1 MIISSDNGRRV
12 FVLQVAG
19 LRYRYMSHDLNLS
32 GSNLDA
38 NITTGIAYQNV
49 TGLVSVGALSG
60 SIDPAGGVASYQ
72 GVSLTLASRGAR
84 GAVSDPHV
92 VFGRCGA
99 RSDVI
104 KAKLTQG
111 VDYTDSPPTLLR
123 VDRDLRGLFTTP
135 ALVHIGAETFRVS
148 SVTDDTLISGA
159 RAVGGSQRQAHTLSL
174 GGTSTPEVTLEI
186 TTFRGRRSTLYM
198 AHQFPDGSLSDFVEV
213 VNGFI
218 DNTPQVEEAGEV
230 SFSLLPLAA
239 LASTTSA
246 AIGLQ
251 SYLKQGYHYFGT
263 TGNSFEWAWRLVGQ
277 SRAAFISSVSVSGST
292 ATVILST
299 SLPEMVDLFDPTL
312 PSQSQDFERSH
323 PRFPSLYLFGYAD
336 EIQPTAVLSSSVF
349 EYDITVSGL
358 VTTNQWVTLGPYPEI
373 KRVNFSEELV
383 QWPAEL
389 NARLGALQS
398 AGSTQGQDGSWGRW
412 SLVEDELVVKPL
424 TAVQPYRLEWC
435 WWSSVS
441 AGANSLPGALYWV
454 GTPTT
459 ALNSNSARLR
469 YPLQWDDQPIA
480 DPRPGTT
487 QRFYNF
493 SPAVNGRTT
502 SSRFKLGGVARAW
515 YQLREPLIL
524 CENSLGLPSS
534 PDGNDY
540 DIEVKFYDRVAGEAR
555 RQWFVATHETTALFG
570 GSAIGTYVHLKAGS
584 PTIDNVSF
592 GDWQGQERAL
602 LFRSSRYYNKRP
614 GELLLNLLESGGGSQ
629 VNGTYDIYPAGLC
642 IPSGEIDEASFIAY
656 DSTASFALSG
666 TISGD
671 DADLRVTIEGLL
683 KMMGCALIMRRSAT
697 TGQSLLT
704 LQPLGAEN
712 YRLLDQTIGEGD
724 WHVSPP
730 PRWSTY
736 EDIVTQITYRFAWD
750 DQQQKYL
757 AERTFVNQEAVNRY
771 GGEMKKID
779 IEVRG
784 LTIDEVGDGAGDSFG
799 FFLPTSARLFSLLSN
814 PAREWAGS
822 IGTGRSMAIDVGS
835 YLRVTSSH
843 LKGYG
848 DDYGVTDGV
857 GFVRS
862 ISQELMGEGCQM
874 EMISMGLAPVTWNAS
889 ALIEEV
895 TSTTSITIA
904 SAHFSEDDAS
914 FFRAG
919 DVVDY
924 LPEGDEDNATIG
936 LTIASVSGQLITFTS
951 THGITS
957 TGGTIEP
964 TTYATASSAHKADA
978 YLASNDA
985 LPVLGSDSAQLYA

>member
-19 LRYRYMSHDLNLS
+19 LRYRYMSHDLDLS

-38 NITTGIAYQNV
+38 NITTGIAYRNV

-99 RSDVI
+99 RSEVI
-104 KAKLTQG
+104 KAKLTQSIT
-111 VDYTDSPPTLLR
+111 YNDSPPTLIR

-148 SVTDDTLISGA
+148 SVTNDTLISGA
-159 RAVGGSQRQAHTLSL
+159 RAVGGSQRQAHSL
-174 GGTSTPEVTLEI
+174 NFGGTSTPEMTLEI

-263 TGNSFEWAWRLVGQ
+263 VGNSFEWAWRLEGQ
-277 SRAAFISSVSVSGST
+277 SPSIN
-292 ATVILST
+292 ILSVESDGTTVTLAIDPEPSIANLFDT
-299 SLPEMVDLFDPTL
+299 SLPTVSDG
-312 PSQSQDFERSH
+312 FERCH
-323 PRFPSLYLFGYAD
+323 PRFPALYINGGSSFIEPATITSTQITYLGAGQPLVNAEDSLRV
-336 EIQPTAVLSSSVF
+336 E
-349 EYDITVSGL
+349 
-358 VTTNQWVTLGPYPEI
+358 PYPEI
-373 KRVNFSEELV
+373 KRARFSEQLV
-383 QWPAEL
+383 SWPSAL
-389 NARLGALQS
+389 NSQLGIQQAS
-398 AGSTQGQDGSWGRW
+398 RSVDGIEGAWGRW
-412 SLVEDELVVKPL
+412 SLVDDELLITPN
-424 TAVQPYRLEWC
+424 AQIAPYRLQWVGA
-435 WWSSVS
+435 SSKQALKNAEQDARYWNS
-441 AGANSLPGALYWV
+441 TPTEGLNSLDRLY
-454 GTPTT
+454 
-459 ALNSNSARLR
+459 
-469 YPLQWDDQPIA
+469 YPIQLDDQPIA
-480 DPRPGTT
+480 DPRAGTI
-487 QRFYNF
+487 QRAYRFT
-493 SPAVNGRTT
+493 SGVNGRTT

-524 CENSLGLPSS
+524 CENSIGLPSS

-540 DIEVKFYDRVAGEAR
+540 DVEVKFYDRVAGESR
-555 RQWFVATHETTALFG
+555 RQWFVATHETTAIYS
-570 GSAIGTYVHLKAGS
+570 GSAIGTYVHLKGGS

-614 GELLLNLLESGGGSQ
+614 GELLLNLLESGGGEQILGS
-629 VNGTYDIYPAGLC
+629 YDIYPVGLS
-642 IPSGEIDEASFIAY
+642 IPSSEIDEASFLAY
-656 DSTASFALSG
+656 DSTAPFSLSG

-671 DADLRVTIEGLL
+671 DADLRAIIEGLL
-683 KMMGCALIMRRSAT
+683 KMMSCALIMHRSAT

-750 DQQQKYL
+750 EQQQKYL

-784 LTIDEVGDGAGDSFG
+784 LMLDDIGDGAGDSFG

-814 PAREWAGS
+814 PIREWAGS

-848 DDYGVTDGV
+848 DDYGVTDSI

-862 ISQELMGEGCQM
+862 INQELMSEGCQL

-889 ALIEEV
+889 ALIDAV

-951 THGITS
+951 VHSITS

>member
-19 LRYRYMSHDLNLS
+19 LRYRYMSHDLDLS
-32 GSNLDA
+32 ASNLA
-38 NITTGIAYQNV
+38 TNITTGITYQNV

-99 RSDVI
+99 RSDVV
-104 KAKLTQG
+104 KAKLTQSI
-111 VDYTDSPPTLLR
+111 DYNDNPPTLIN
-123 VDRDLRGLFTTP
+123 VDRDLRGLITTP
-135 ALVHIGAETFRVS
+135 ALVHIGAETFRIS
-148 SVTDDTLISGA
+148 SVTANTLISGA
-159 RAVGGSQRQAHTLSL
+159 RAVGESQRQSHSITM
-174 GGTSTPEVTLEI
+174 GGTSVPEVTAEI
-186 TTFRGRRSTLYM
+186 TTFRGRRAKLYM
-198 AHQFPDGSLSDFVEV
+198 AHQFPDGALSEFVEV

-218 DNTPQVEEAGEV
+218 DNSPQVEEAGEV

-239 LASTTSA
+239 LISTASA
-246 AIGLQ
+246 AVGLQ
-251 SYLKQGYHYFGT
+251 SNLRQGFHYFGT
-263 TGNSFEWAWRLVGQ
+263 VGNQVEWAWNLEGQPRL
-277 SRAAFISSVSVSGST
+277 AFIGIVTTVGSI
-292 ATVILST
+292 ATVSITASPELVALFDV
-299 SLPEMVDLFDPTL
+299 SLPKTSDDLP
-312 PSQSQDFERSH
+312 RSH
-323 PRFPSLYLFGYAD
+323 PRFPSLYLYGTDF
-336 EIQPTAVLSSSVF
+336 EIEPLSLTSTTF
-349 EYDITVSGL
+349 TYDTTGVGL
-358 VTTNQWVTLGPYPEI
+358 VSTGQWVTLEPYPEL
-373 KRVNFSEELV
+373 KRVSFSDELV

-389 NARLGALQS
+389 NTRLATLQS
-398 AGSTQGQDGSWGRW
+398 GGTTQGTDGAWGRW
-412 SLVEDELVVKPL
+412 SLVEDSLVVRPL
-424 TAVQPYRLEWC
+424 AAVQPYRLQWC
-435 WWSSVS
+435 WWSSRN
-441 AGANSLPGALYWV
+441 ALRQALPDALYWST
-454 GTPTT
+454 TPTEG
-459 ALNSNSARLR
+459 LSDSARLR
-469 YPLQWDDQPIA
+469 YPIQIDDQAIA
-480 DPRPGTT
+480 DPRPGTI
-487 QRFYNF
+487 QRFYRF
-493 SPAVNGRTT
+493 SPATNGRTN
-502 SSRFKLGGVARAW
+502 SSTFPLGGVARAW

-534 PDGNDY
+534 PDGTDY
-540 DIEVKFYDRVAGEAR
+540 DIEVKYYDRVAGETR
-555 RQWFVATHETTALFG
+555 RQWFIATHETTALFNS
-570 GSAIGTYVHLKAGS
+570 SAVGTYIHLKAGS
-584 PTIDNVSF
+584 PVVDNSSF

-614 GELLLNLLESGGGSQ
+614 GEILLNLLESGGGYQ
-629 VNGTYDIYPAGLC
+629 VNGNYDIYPIGLGV
-642 IPSGEIDEASFIAY
+642 PSSSIDEASFITY
-656 DSTASFALSG
+656 DSTASFSLSG

-671 DADLRVTIEGLL
+671 NGALNDIIEGIL
-683 KMMGCALIMRRSAT
+683 KMMGCALIMRRDPS
-697 TGQSLLT
+697 TGLSRLT

-712 YRLLDQTIGEGD
+712 NHIIDQTIGEGD

-736 EDIVTQITYRFAWD
+736 EDIVTQITYRFAWSE
-750 DQQQKYL
+750 QEGKFL

-784 LTIDEVGDGAGDSFG
+784 LALDDVGDGAGDSFG

-835 YLRVTSSH
+835 YLSVTSSH
-843 LKGYG
+843 LKGYS

-862 ISQELMGEGCQM
+862 INQELMGEGCQL

-964 TTYATASSAHKADA
+964 TTYANASSAHKADA